1 MRGRTP
7 AFLAALLF
15 ASRGAAQL
23 DYAITT
29 IAGSSYSFR
38 GNGGPATQAQ
48 LSQMTHVISDP
59 QGNLLI
65 ADRMNHQIVRVS
77 TGGTLTVV
85 AGSGIEGFSGDSGP
99 ALYAALSFP
108 AAIALDA
115 SGNLFIADS
124 GNRRIRRV
132 DRNGTIETIAGTG
145 ADQTGGDGGPAA
157 RASFQSIRGLAFD
170 RAGNL
175 FVSDDQANRVRRIGS
190 GGIVSTIAGTG
201 QGGFSGDTGPADRAA
216 LNEPRHVSIDGAG
229 NLLIA
234 DWGNNRVRR
243 VTPQGIISTIAGRGE
258 SASDGDGGPA
268 VQAGLVGPTAAFT
281 DSRGNLYISEL
292 FDRVR
297 VVNSAGV
304 IRTFAGQ
311 SRRGFAGDGGPAAS
325 ALLNVVT
332 SVTGDAAGNIY
343 IADSLNLRVRRID
356 PQGTIQTVAGSG
368 EFRFTGD
375 GGPAVAATFA
385 VPLGMAID
393 PAGNV
398 YFADSDNHRIRRI
411 DSSGRISTFA
421 GNGTPGFSGDGG
433 PAAAAMLNLPTAVA
447 TDNNGNVYIADGL
460 SRIRRVGPNGLIA
473 TIAGGGTLA
482 LPPDGALATSLDIA
496 AVSIAVDGVGNIFV
510 VDAPRC
516 VVLRVS
522 TDGRV
527 SRFAGKYLECGSE
540 GDDGL
545 ARDARIQTLGALPSG
560 IGVDAD
566 GVVYLSE
573 ANPPRNAPLGTTGRV
588 RRIDRSGVIKHFA
601 GSRRGGERFVE
612 DLELAATAPL
622 LAPDAVL
629 PTPVGLFIGDGL
641 FVYWVFNKF
650 FDPVLPGLEGRIYR
664 FAGNPFAS
672 SSGDGGPARNARIL
686 GTRNLAFDPRGNLL
700 VADTANYRLR
710 AILSG
715 DTVTANASPQL
726 MQCEAASNGQP
737 SSPRNLVLTAS
748 IPNLGFTLQSATV
761 SGGAW
766 LKLPADTATA
776 PRILPVVCD
785 PTNVPPGLY
794 SGSIRLG
801 TPLADPA
808 AHTVIVSFRVNP
820 PEPPKPRIDKTNLSF
835 PLAADA
841 PARSQAI
848 EISNTGGGALDTQIT
863 VATNNG
869 GAWLSVDPSAG
880 QALPGA
886 PITVTAQADPA
897 GLPPGTYTGRVEI
910 AAGGETRSIPVTM
923 TVTGNERAILLSQAG
938 FAFTTVA
945 NGGTAPPRSF
955 EVINIGK
962 APVTFSVST
971 SALAGGPGWL
981 SAAARSSTA
990 NPGSAPPV
998 VDVRVNQTGLAPGLY
1013 FGQVRVDST
1022 GAANSPQVVTIA
1034 HEVLPAGSDPGPEVE
1049 PAELVFTTVEGNSP
1063 GAQEV
1068 FVYNIAQAPKTFRSS
1083 GAITGGSAQ
1092 AQPSD
1097 ATLGLRQPTRV
1108 LVQPFVSGLPSGI
1121 HLGTMNFQFTDG
1133 RVRTV
1138 RLKVIVTASAGK
1150 TLAAE
1155 GCAPS
1160 KLVAAITSIAQ
1171 SAPVTIGWPV
1181 PLTAEV
1187 RDDCGNPLESGS
1199 VVVTFSNGDPPLALQ
1214 SVREGRWSGT
1224 WASRSGTPGT
1234 ETILEFQAASPSAG
1248 LTGKESVSVNVRA
1261 RQEAPNV
1268 EASGIGSA
1276 AGFQAFS
1283 PLAPGGWISIS
1294 GERLSDVTV
1303 SSSASTWPAQLGST
1317 RVLIGGVSVP
1327 LQAVSPGKITAV
1339 VPPNISP
1346 NTRHQVL
1353 IQRANTYS
1361 RPVQVDVGTTQPAI
1375 LTAEGSDKQ
1384 GQIFWVRGD
1393 SRGLATPAQPAQ
1405 AGDTLVITAAGL
1417 GSTSPE
1423 ATAGQAANTAAPVLN
1438 PVSLNIGGTQVSVEF
1453 AGLLEGQV
1461 ALYQIRAQLPEGIT
1475 GDSLEVS
1482 ITTAGQTSVP
1492 VTMAA
1497 R

>member
-1 MRGRTP
+1 MRGTP
-7 AFLAALLF
+7 FYLAALLF

-23 DYAITT
+23 DYPITT

-48 LSQMTHVISDP
+48 LSQMTHVIADA

-85 AGSGIEGFSGDSGP
+85 AGSGIEGFSGDGGP

-115 SGNLFIADS
+115 SGDLFIADS
-124 GNRRIRRV
+124 GNYRIRRV
-132 DRNGTIETIAGTG
+132 DRNGVIDSVAGTG
-145 ADQTGGDGGPAA
+145 ASVAAGDGGPAA
-157 RASFQSIRGLAFD
+157 RASFPSIRGLAFD
-170 RAGNL
+170 RAGSL
-175 FVSDDQANRVRRIGS
+175 FVSDDTANRVRRIGTD
-190 GGIVSTIAGTG
+190 GVVRTVAGTG
-201 QGGFSGDTGPADRAA
+201 QAGFSGDNGAADRAA
-216 LNEPRHVSIDGAG
+216 LKEPRHIAFDGAG

-258 SASDGDGGPA
+258 AASDGDGG
-268 VQAGLVGPTAAFT
+268 QAAQAAMVGPTSVFADT
-281 DSRGNLYISEL
+281 RGNLYISEL

-297 VVNSAGV
+297 VVNAAGV

-332 SVTGDAAGNIY
+332 AVTGDAAGNIY
-343 IADSLNLRVRRID
+343 IADSLNLRIRRVD
-356 PQGTIQTVAGSG
+356 AQGTIQTVAGSG
-368 EFRFTGD
+368 QFRFTGD

-385 VPLGMAID
+385 APFGMAAD
-393 PAGNV
+393 PAGNI

-411 DSSGRISTFA
+411 DPAGRISTFA

-433 PAAAAMLNLPTAVA
+433 PATAASLNLPTAVA

-460 SRIRRVGPNGLIA
+460 SRIRRVGPNGLIT

-496 AVSIAVDGVGNIFV
+496 ATSIAADGIGNLFV
-510 VDAPRC
+510 LDAPRC
-516 VVLRVS
+516 VVLRIS

-527 SRFAGKYLECGSE
+527 SRFAGRYLECGSD
-540 GDDGL
+540 GDGGL
-545 ARDARIQTLGALPSG
+545 AREARIQTLGSFQPG
-560 IGVDAD
+560 IGVDSD
-566 GVVYLSE
+566 GIVYLAE
-573 ANPPRNAPLGTTGRV
+573 VNPPSSAPAGTTGRV
-588 RRIDRSGVIKHFA
+588 RRIDRSGIITHFA
-601 GSRRGGERFVE
+601 GNRRGGERFVE
-612 DLELAATAPL
+612 DLELAASAPL
-622 LAPDAVL
+622 LAPEAVL
-629 PTPVGLFIGDGL
+629 PTPVGLFIGDGV

-650 FDPVLPGLEGRIYR
+650 FDSILPGLDGRIYR
-664 FAGNPFAS
+664 LAGNPFAS

-737 SSPRNLVLTAS
+737 SAPRNLILTAS
-748 IPNLGFTLQSATV
+748 IPNLGFTLQAATV
-761 SGGAW
+761 SGGNW

-785 PTNVPPGLY
+785 PTGIPPGLY

-801 TPLADPA
+801 TPLATPA

-820 PEPPKPRIDKTNLSF
+820 PEPPKPRVDKTNLSF

-841 PARSQAI
+841 AAQSQAL
-848 EISNTGGGALDTQIT
+848 EISNVGGGALDTQVT
-863 VATNNG
+863 VLTNNG
-869 GAWLSVDPSAG
+869 GEWLSVDPSAG
-880 QALPGA
+880 QALPGV
-886 PITVTAQADPA
+886 PINVTARADPA

-910 AAGGETRSIPVTM
+910 VAGGETRSIPVTM
-923 TVTGNERAILLSQAG
+923 TVTGNDRAILLSQAG

-945 NGGTAPPRSF
+945 NGGGAPPRSF

-971 SALAGGPGWL
+971 STLAGGPGWL
-981 SAAARSSTA
+981 SAFARATTA
-990 NPGSAPPV
+990 NPGSAAPV
-998 VDVRVNQTGLAPGLY
+998 IDVRVNQAGLAPGLY
-1013 FGQVRVDST
+1013 FGQVRVDAT

-1068 FVYNIAQAPKTFRSS
+1068 FVYNIAQAPKTFRTS
-1083 GAITGGSAQ
+1083 GAITGASAQ

-1097 ATLGLRQPTRV
+1097 ATLGLQQPARV
-1108 LVQPFVSGLPSGI
+1108 LVQPFVGGLAPGI

-1133 RVRTV
+1133 RVRSV
-1138 RLKVIVTASAGK
+1138 RLKIIVTAGAGK
-1150 TLAAE
+1150 ALAAE

-1214 SVREGRWSGT
+1214 SVRQGRWSGT
-1224 WASRSGTPGT
+1224 WASRAGTPGT
-1234 ETILEFQAASPSAG
+1234 ETILELQAASSAAG
-1248 LTGKESVSVNVRA
+1248 LTGKETVSVSVRA

-1268 EASGIGSA
+1268 ETSGIGSA

-1283 PLAPGGWISIS
+1283 PLAPGGWIAIS
-1294 GERLSDVTV
+1294 GERLADVTV
-1303 SSSASTWPAQLGST
+1303 ASSGTTWPAQLGST
-1317 RVLIGGVSVP
+1317 RVLIGGVNVP
-1327 LQAVSPGKITAV
+1327 LQSVSPGKITAV
-1339 VPPNISP
+1339 VPPNIAP
-1346 NTRHQVL
+1346 NTRHQVV

-1375 LTAEGSDKQ
+1375 LTADGSEKQ
-1384 GQIFWVRGD
+1384 GQVFWVRGD

-1405 AGDTLVITAAGL
+1405 AGDSLVIIAAGL

-1423 ATAGQAANTAAPVLN
+1423 ATAGQAASGAAPVVN
-1438 PVSLNIGGTQVSVEF
+1438 PVSLRIGGTEAAVEF
-1453 AGLLEGQV
+1453 AGLAEGQV
-1461 ALYQIRAQLPEGIT
+1461 ALYQIRAQMPEGVT
-1475 GDSLEVS
+1475 GDSIEVS
-1482 ITTAGQTSVP
+1482 ITSAGQTSVP